1 MSFLYNIFGYV
12 LRELWVLVD
21 NYGLALILLTF
32 IARLI
37 MLPSSIKQQKST
49 AKMQRLQ
56 SKIRKI
62 QNQYEGDQRKIQEET
77 QALYSREGYNPMGSG
92 CLPLLLQLPVI
103 YGLIG
108 VIYKP
113 LTYVLRIP
121 EDVVATLTK
130 AAETVLEVS
139 TKNTR
144 TVELLIIENI
154 DKFAQYIPED
164 IYKTIS
170 EFDFEFLSIS
180 LGQIP
185 SVKQFNILWIVPI
198 LAFASNFASSLF
210 MYFRQKETNPAMAK
224 NPSMGCMTFGM
235 PLFSLIFTFQFP
247 VGIGVYWIASSLIA
261 FIQTVILNIVYSPK
275 KTMTKILIDE
285 TVQRR
290 SKEENMK
297 RMASL
302 SKKQKDRK

>member
-12 LRELWVLVD
+12 LKELYVLVE
-21 NYGLALILLTF
+21 NYGIALILLTL
-32 IARLI
+32 IARLL
-37 MLPSSIKQQKST
+37 MLPSSIKQQKGT
-49 AKMQRLQ
+49 AKMQRMQ
-56 SKIRKI
+56 SKVRKI
-62 QNQYEGDQRKIQEET
+62 QQQYEGDQRKIQEET

-92 CLPLLLQLPVI
+92 CLPLILQLPII

-108 VIYKP
+108 VIYRP

-130 AAETVLEVS
+130 AAESVLEIS
-139 TKNTR
+139 TKNNR

-154 DKFAQYIPED
+154 DKFAQYIPEE

-198 LAFASNFASSLF
+198 LSFASNLASSLF

-247 VGIGVYWIASSLIA
+247 VGIGVYWIASSFIA
-261 FIQTVILNIVYSPK
+261 FIQTVILNYVYSPK
-275 KTMTKILIDE
+275 KTMARLLIDE

-290 SKEENMK
+290 SREENIK
-297 RMASL
+297 RTVAMT
-302 SKKQKDRK
+302 KDKKDR

>member
-12 LRELWVLVD
+12 LRELYDFVG
-21 NYGLALILLTF
+21 NYGVALILLTL
-32 IARLI
+32 IARLV
-37 MLPSSIKQQKST
+37 MLPSSIKQQKGT
-49 AKMQRLQ
+49 AKMQRMQ

-62 QNQYEGDQRKIQEET
+62 QQQYEGDQKKIQEET

-92 CLPLLLQLPVI
+92 CLPLILQLPII

-108 VIYKP
+108 VIYRP

-121 EDVVATLTK
+121 EETVATLTK

-139 TKNTR
+139 TKNSR

-154 DKFAQYIPED
+154 DKFTQYIPEE

-185 SVKQFNILWIVPI
+185 SIKQFNILWIVPI
-198 LAFASNFASSLF
+198 LSFASNLASSLF

-247 VGIGVYWIASSLIA
+247 VGIGVYWIASSFIA
-261 FIQTVILNIVYSPK
+261 FIQTVILNFAYSPK
-275 KTMTKILIDE
+275 KTMARLLIDE

-290 SKEENMK
+290 SKEESVK
-297 RMASL
+297 RTVSMVND
-302 SKKQKDRK
+302 KKDRK